1 MNILSS
7 NLKFKPLTPLDLRK
21 VEYIII
27 HHLKAITAT
36 PEDIHKWH
44 LDKGWSGAGY
54 NEYIR
59 KDGTVYIMRGDNKG
73 AHTENYNTNGYG
85 IAVEGDYDVEQ
96 TMPTA
101 QFNSL
106 VQRIKH
112 NLGRFPNVKKVVGHK
127 DLDSTACPGK
137 NFPMIRLR
145 KAVSDMDK
153 QHIAQKYFDWL
164 KKEKGLTIHETRFD
178 DKITRGELFIMLA
191 RALGY
196 KD

>member
-7 NLKFKPLTPLDLRK
+7 NLKFKPLTPLDLSK

-36 PEDIHKWH
+36 PNDIHKWH
-44 LDKGWSGAGY
+44 LDRGWSGAGY

-59 KDGTVYIMRGDNKG
+59 KDGMVYIMRGDNQG
-73 AHTENYNTNGYG
+73 AHTLNYNSKSYG
-85 IAVEGDYDVEQ
+85 IAIEGDYE
-96 TMPTA
+96 TETSMPDA

-106 VQRIKH
+106 TKRAHYHLKR
-112 NLGRFPNVKKVVGHK
+112 LPKVREIGGHK
-127 DLDSTACPGK
+127 DYDSTSCPGR

-145 KAVSDMDK
+145 KAVNDMDK

-164 KKEKGLTIHETRFD
+164 KKEKGLTIHESRFD

-191 RALGY
+191 RVLGY